1 MIKIPFKPE
10 NFAKEMKPKI
20 SGMNLSLEYYN
31 IESSL
36 YKVGISGFSWLIA
49 LFLYAKNIVYLCV
62 YETRRFA

>member
-1 MIKIPFKPE
+1 MIKVPFKPE

-36 YKVGISGFSWLIA
+36 LKVGKQIPKTISQK
-49 LFLYAKNIVYLCV
+49 LYDRLVNAF
-62 YETRRFA
+62 FAGS